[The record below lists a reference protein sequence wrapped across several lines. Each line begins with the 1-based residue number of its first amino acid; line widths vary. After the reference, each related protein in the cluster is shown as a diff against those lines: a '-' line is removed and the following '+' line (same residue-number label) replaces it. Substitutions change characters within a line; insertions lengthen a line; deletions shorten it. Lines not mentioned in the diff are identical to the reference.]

1 MLLLFTQSSTP
12 VLTIVSLLSA
22 AQIASMKTTA
32 DLALPDT
39 AVISRATL
47 ASDSMGGYTET
58 WATVATVACRLDPPG
73 NARLDQWQEK
83 IMNRA
88 VFILS
93 TPASTDIRSQ
103 DRATISGSVY
113 EVLGLMDASWEI
125 TSRAV
130 VVRL

>member
-1 MLLLFTQSSTP
+1 M
-12 VLTIVSLLSA
+12 SLLSA
-22 AQIASMKTTA
+22 AQLTSMRATA
-32 DLALPDT
+32 DLALPDS
-39 AVISRATL
+39 AVLSRATL
-47 ASDSMGGYTET
+47 ASDGMGGYTET
-58 WATVATVACRLDPPG
+58 WATVECRLGPPG

-93 TPASTDIRSQ
+93 VPDDTDIQSQ
-103 DRATISGSVY
+103 DRASVAGATY
-113 EVLGLMDASWEI
+113 EVLGLLDGSWEI